1 MNMKNNSRS
10 TEAHDEIHSILKL
23 AGVFSPQLDRL
34 ERISS
39 EMREVEWKLMR
50 RAAATCHK
58 SRPMVSAD

>member
-1 MNMKNNSRS
+1 MKNNFRS
-10 TEAHDEIHSILKL
+10 TEAHDEIYSILRL

-50 RAAATCHK
+50 RAAAATCHK
-58 SRPMVSAD
+58 SHQMISGE